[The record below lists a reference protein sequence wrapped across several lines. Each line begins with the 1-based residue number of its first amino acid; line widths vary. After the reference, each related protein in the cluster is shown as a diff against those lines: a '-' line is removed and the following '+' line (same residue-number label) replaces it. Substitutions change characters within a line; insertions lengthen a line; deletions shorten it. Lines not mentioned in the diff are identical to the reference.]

1 MDKRLRW
8 LLIGIATLTVAAG
21 LILYPYIPQFIETA
35 KEWANSLRTVL
46 TVVPLWLYALAF
58 AILPSL
64 GFPLTFFYL
73 STPLMIENVALAI
86 VFALSCVLVNSGVT
100 YALGRYLVRSWA
112 NRLLERRSVRIP
124 EISANNENSINLLVR
139 ASPIPWLL
147 QNLVLAIGG
156 VRFIPYL
163 FWTLIIQSI
172 AGSTFIIGGDSAL
185 DGNWMI
191 MFAAAA
197 TFAAVS
203 LGFSTWRK
211 KNGKPRKSSVIPC
224 H

>member
-124 EISANNENSINLLVR
+124 EISANNENSLNLLVR

-156 VRFIPYL
+156 VRFIP
-163 FWTLIIQSI
+163 
-172 AGSTFIIGGDSAL
+172 
-185 DGNWMI
+185 
-191 MFAAAA
+191 
-197 TFAAVS
+197 
-203 LGFSTWRK
+203 
-211 KNGKPRKSSVIPC
+211 
-224 H
+224 